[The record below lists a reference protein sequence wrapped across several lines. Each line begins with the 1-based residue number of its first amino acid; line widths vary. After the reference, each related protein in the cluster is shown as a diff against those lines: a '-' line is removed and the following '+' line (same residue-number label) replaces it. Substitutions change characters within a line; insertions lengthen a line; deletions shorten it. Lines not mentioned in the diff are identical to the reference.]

1 MRGALVCLLLLAP
14 PALAA
19 GRGGELKTFK
29 LSHGGYERAYRLYVP
44 AGLAAGRLYPLFM
57 LLHGGGSSGRG
68 MRRLTG
74 HCFERRADAEG
85 ALIVYPDGVDGHW
98 NDYRGDGSRRAQR
111 ENVDDAAFLK
121 AVAAAI
127 AEKYPADPARIYAAG
142 MSNGAMMSHA
152 LACRAADAFAAV
164 AAVSGA
170 MPERLAPAC
179 APSRPVPVMMI
190 NGTDDPLV
198 HWGGGDVTGPLGRK
212 KLGRVLSAE
221 GSRDFW
227 LEKDRC
233 DRSKVSRS
241 VTDGTDKDGTAL
253 EREAYPACAGGAEVL
268 FIKVNGGGHT
278 WPGGAQY
285 LPRFLIGRTTD
296 EMAGEEIWDFF
307 MRHSLP
313 AKK

>member
-1 MRGALVCLLLLAP
+1 VRLRLFLLLAACCAAPALASDDIRVFKLTSGGRERTYRVYAP

-19 GRGGELKTFK
+19 GRK
-29 LSHGGYERAYRLYVP
+29 
-44 AGLAAGRLYPLFM
+44 YPLFV
-57 LLHGGGSSGRG
+57 LLHGGGSSGKG

-74 HCFERRADAEG
+74 HCFERRAAAEG
-85 ALIVYPDGVDGHW
+85 AVVAYPDGFDGHW
-98 NDYRGDGSRRAQR
+98 NDYRGDLSRRAQR

-121 AVAAAI
+121 AMVAEI
-127 AEKYPADPARIYAAG
+127 SGKYPVDAARVYAAG

-152 LACRAADAFAAV
+152 LACLASDTFAAV

-170 MPERLAPAC
+170 MPEKLAPAC
-179 APSRPVPVMMI
+179 APARPVPVMLV

-198 HWGGGDVTGPLGRK
+198 HWAGGDVTGPFGRR

-221 GSRDFW
+221 GTRDFW
-227 LEKDRC
+227 LKKDGC
-233 DRSKVSRS
+233 DVSKAVKS
-241 VTDGTDKDGTAL
+241 VKDESQKDGTSL
-253 EREAYPACAGGAEVL
+253 ERENYAACAGGSEVN
-268 FIKVNGGGHT
+268 FIKVAGGGHT

-307 MRHSLP
+307 MRHP
-313 AKK
+313 MPRKK